1 MKRTKNVDLSRKN
14 EVGKKVDLVKK
25 KIIKPNTIVLFE
37 TQVTNTM
44 LLKLVEKQS

>member
-14 EVGKKVDLVKK
+14 EVGKKVDLVK